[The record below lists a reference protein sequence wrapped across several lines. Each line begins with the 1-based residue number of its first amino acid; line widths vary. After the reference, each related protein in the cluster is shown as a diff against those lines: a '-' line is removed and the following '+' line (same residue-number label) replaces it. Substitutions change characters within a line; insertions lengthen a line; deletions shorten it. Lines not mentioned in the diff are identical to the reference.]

1 MNKKFDFNQFFVN
14 RVAKIYIIKNYS
26 VKIDMSILGT
36 LQKIIIYTVKTS
48 VFNYS
53 SNEKN
58 ILLIFKSFK
67 LVLYIGTL

>member
-14 RVAKIYIIKNYS
+14 RIAKMCVIKIYS
-26 VKIDMSILGT
+26 VEIDMSILGT
-36 LQKIIIYTVKTS
+36 LQKIILNTVKTS

-53 SNEKN
+53 SYEII

-67 LVLYIGTL
+67 LVL